1 MDAKEKLITEYAERY
16 AGHPMDKYHDARLYA
31 EAYKHFEAGL
41 NATPSPTGDRYEKYE
56 HMKCETGCK
65 KFSGHETRHHPDCV
79 FYVGSFSEM
88 YDKLLASTDDRDF
101 EELKKEVERL
111 KGLIKKAWFGNG
123 MDCECE
129 SCTADFNKFKTE
141 NNL

>member
-1 MDAKEKLITEYAERY
+1 MDAKEKLITDYAERY

-41 NATPSPTGDRYEKYE
+41 NATPSPTGDR
-56 HMKCETGCK
+56 
-65 KFSGHETRHHPDCV
+65 DC
-79 FYVGSFSEM
+79 
-88 YDKLLASTDDRDF
+88 

-111 KGLIKKAWFGNG
+111 KGFYKLVNEAYENCDEDWSLRLKIQEIIN
-123 MDCECE
+123 
-129 SCTADFNKFKTE
+129 